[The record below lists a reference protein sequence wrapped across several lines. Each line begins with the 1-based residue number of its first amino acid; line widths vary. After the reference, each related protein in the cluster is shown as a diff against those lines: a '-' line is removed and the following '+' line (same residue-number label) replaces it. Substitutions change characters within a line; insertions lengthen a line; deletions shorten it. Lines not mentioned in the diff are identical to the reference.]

1 MNNWTIQCI
10 TCDNTF
16 EQNSPG
22 HRTCEVCKRKT
33 QSKFSELYNRKR
45 YTRHSPFTIQCKVC
59 MIIFTTTSAARKY
72 CSSKCTDKFA
82 NRKSL
87 IKAAQEQIVKQ
98 QEKIDFLRALS

>member
-1 MNNWTIQCI
+1 
-10 TCDNTF
+10 
-16 EQNSPG
+16 
-22 HRTCEVCKRKT
+22 
-33 QSKFSELYNRKR
+33 
-45 YTRHSPFTIQCKVC
+45 

-82 NRKSL
+82 KRKSL